1 VPQIGDGVVVSA
13 APRGVARKPGE
24 PLIPRVMAEVA
35 AAAQAFES
43 RWTLAALKR
52 VDTDLHRLFTEQ

>member
-1 VPQIGDGVVVSA
+1 VVSA